1 MLEGAEKTALTE
13 NVTKAE
19 MDPWVLL
26 SHKRA
31 AQAAKEGILSDI
43 QLSIE
48 GSRKDEGIR
57 PSMSQRLLDR
67 LPIHIARGKS
77 DHSSQCLSDA

>member
-1 MLEGAEKTALTE
+1 MEGARKDSLTE

-57 PSMSQRLLDR
+57 PSMSQQIIR
-67 LPIHIARGKS
+67 PPSIHIARGKS